1 MLRAVSDG
9 VIRRQVQAVVIG
21 LVVLVFTA
29 AAALAPGPL
38 ADVSAPLERAFA
50 AQHGAE
56 VTATA
61 KASPAQL
68 AATTGLAEVTAAAG
82 PFPETTVTAT
92 MLVSPRPGQ
101 SGSSLPTQQMTV
113 VGRAWPGGPVDDL
126 TLHSGRWATQP
137 GQAVVLTDGQA
148 SDDQASPVGIG
159 TQIAVT
165 GVPGS
170 PRLTVVGTATSITH
184 TAQVWVAPAE
194 IAALRAPGTPDLAQ
208 MLYRFASAG
217 TTTQVNADVAALRAA
232 LPHGAL
238 IGAQSWLTVNLPAT
252 DAIAPW
258 SWWQQAVFDS
268 CTLIAL
274 AALSLV
280 LIKDLL
286 PSPRRRT
293 QAQRAR
299 WQHPYDQE
307 LGPVPSRPVT
317 ARARRPA
324 PTPGGRPAPSGP
336 LGSPRK
342 IVGPAVRSDTLWRA
356 SRGRRDRPAGRTA
369 CGNREARIHAVD
381 SRRRDRSSDD
391 HCWTMR
397 SPATSC
403 SGEVSSPGY
412 GIGRTDEPPRR

>member
-1 MLRAVSDG
+1 MRAVLVLRAVSDG

-217 TTTQVNADVAALRAA
+217 TTTQAVAVWVIDVAVPTTVRRGEPGTLVTVICVPMPTR
-232 LPHGAL
+232 GA
-238 IGAQSWLTVNLPAT
+238 W
-252 DAIAPW
+252 
-258 SWWQQAVFDS
+258 
-268 CTLIAL
+268 
-274 AALSLV
+274 
-280 LIKDLL
+280 
-286 PSPRRRT
+286 
-293 QAQRAR
+293 
-299 WQHPYDQE
+299 
-307 LGPVPSRPVT
+307 
-317 ARARRPA
+317 
-324 PTPGGRPAPSGP
+324 PSGAWP
-336 LGSPRK
+336 SVSSTACPGCVAQWPAISVRSSTGPPGDARPTTVICWAGRETPNWPCAGGTS
-342 IVGPAVRSDTLWRA
+342 IVAVTVVSGNGPAAAVTPA
-356 SRGRRDRPAGRTA
+356 SRVVAA
-369 CGNREARIHAVD
+369 
-381 SRRRDRSSDD
+381 S
-391 HCWTMR
+391 
-397 SPATSC
+397 
-403 SGEVSSPGY
+403 
-412 GIGRTDEPPRR
+412 